1 MEKLYMCS
9 VISTID
15 GAVNT
20 NLLFT
25 GKEETTI
32 AEAEKRFVDMIKDEI
47 DAGVSEYELED
58 MISNGYATSGNLCIC
73 LNHPR
78 VITV

>member
-1 MEKLYMCS
+1 MCS
-9 VISTID
+9 VISTVD

-25 GKEETTI
+25 GKEESTI
-32 AEAEKRFVDMIKDEI
+32 AEAEKRFVEMIKSEISDEL
-47 DAGVSEYELED
+47 SEDELED
-58 MISNGYATSGNLCIC
+58 MISNGYAVSGNLCIC
-73 LNHPR
+73 LNHPH